1 MGVLML
7 LTYNG
12 LGILLTQP
20 LSLQVAHGAMGVGS
34 ASLLIYAV
42 SFVPLVD
49 AISVSFAAPFMFM
62 LIAALVLRKT

>member
-1 MGVLML
+1 MGVLTL

-12 LGILLTQP
+12 FGILLTQP

-34 ASLLIYAV
+34 ASIFIYAV
-42 SFVPLVD
+42 SFVTLVD
-49 AISVSFAAPFMFM
+49 AIEVSFVAPFMVT